1 MTKQKGMSKGDRA
14 NLTYERVKGIAGE
27 IVRIGD
33 LLQDM
38 SATLA
43 TLTSLTLSTEEERM
57 LVKQK
62 MQELDNEQQ
71 S

>member
-1 MTKQKGMSKGDRA
+1 MAKQKGMSKGDRS

-43 TLTSLTLSTEEERM
+43 TLTSLMLSTEEERM
-57 LVKQK
+57 LVKEK
-62 MQELDNEQQ
+62 MKELENEE
-71 S
+71 